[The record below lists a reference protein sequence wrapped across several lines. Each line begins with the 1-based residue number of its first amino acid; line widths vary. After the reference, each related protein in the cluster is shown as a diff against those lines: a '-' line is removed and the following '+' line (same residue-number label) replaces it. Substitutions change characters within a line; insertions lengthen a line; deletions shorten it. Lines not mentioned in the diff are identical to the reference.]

1 MLELG
6 PEGWRTVRPR
16 AWRLVLWCG
25 MIAICSTNIYWGSFK
40 KIKKHKG
47 THKAISEKC
56 HKFAWMKDYRN
67 WCKEGTD
74 FSCKRI
80 RRTLESSYFRAGKR
94 GKKQS
99 LSIARV
105 RHCVRCFMDPG
116 GWKGLSRW
124 RGCLSKGQRRKLQGS
139 SKGRWAVWVE

>member
-105 RHCVRCFMDPG
+105 RHCVRCFMDRSHVPYTQFFQHDNIL
-116 GWKGLSRW
+116 KIYNTIYFS
-124 RGCLSKGQRRKLQGS
+124 STSTFKL
-139 SKGRWAVWVE
+139 